1 MTASSVVFIV
11 ACQIWR
17 VAWCFAYSQEVSRVA
32 ESIVGVFISFIT
44 VQELPTN
51 AETITAANTTRRT
64 LFKQKVIRGD
74 TINHRIKQL
83 TTVTF
88 EQKSANP
95 SSTIVSKN
103 YFCCSGNEI
112 NKWKNNNQSFDL
124 INTLKFIFLFLS
136 VILVRFSARHAPKCI

>member
-17 VAWCFAYSQEVSRVA
+17 VAWCFAYSWEVSRVA
-32 ESIVGVFISFIT
+32 EGIEGVFISFIT

-74 TINHRIKQL
+74 TINHQIKQL
-83 TTVTF
+83 TTV
-88 EQKSANP
+88 NM
-95 SSTIVSKN
+95 
-103 YFCCSGNEI
+103 
-112 NKWKNNNQSFDL
+112 
-124 INTLKFIFLFLS
+124 
-136 VILVRFSARHAPKCI
+136 